1 MSLGLALA
9 IVLDTVGQLLW
20 KQAAAGLPAVLS
32 PETLLRSVLH
42 DPLPIVVLGVFLMQ
56 LVNWL
61 SVLRHAD
68 LSYAQPITSL
78 SYVSV
83 VLFSTWL
90 LGERL
95 DGGRLLGISL
105 VLVGVGLIGAEAIRR
120 EQPR

>member
-61 SVLRHAD
+61 AVLRHAD